1 MDSDTSFQALQGLKV
16 LEFSMGVAGPHAAF
30 LCAQHG
36 ADVVKIEPHHGDWCR
51 TLGKPQGDLSA
62 FFITYNRGKRSVAVD
77 MKDARALDAVRAMA
91 QQADIII
98 EAFRPGVMAR
108 FGLDYESVNAHN
120 PGVIYLSVNGFGSE
134 GPLVDAPATDTIL
147 QGFSGLM
154 YSNRDAQGE
163 PQRIDYVL
171 IDVITGLYGF
181 QTLLTALLG
190 RNGRDGRGRHL
201 ECSLLQSA
209 MAFQA
214 GKIMEDTVEGGKRP
228 VYVPVGIFAASDG
241 RISMSVRRDDDFNAL
256 CNALG
261 RADLV
266 AGGEFATAAMRVE
279 RADTLLPILRAEF
292 AKYSTEELSA
302 LLSSIDILHAPVNT
316 YAQLLSHEQTQAAK
330 AFRWHRQ
337 EGVEKPL
344 PLVEIPGSPA
354 GMFLSHAPHIG
365 EHTREAMADWGVS
378 HDDIDALFS
387 CGAIPSPAN
396 PPGA

>member
-1 MDSDTSFQALQGLKV
+1 MNSLSSLQALQGLKV

-51 TLGKPQGDLSA
+51 TLGQAQGDLSA

-77 MKDARALDAVRAMA
+77 MKDGAALDAVRAMA

-98 EAFRPGVMAR
+98 EAFRPGVMTR
-108 FGLDYESVNAHN
+108 FGLDYESVSVRN

-134 GPLVDAPATDTIL
+134 GPLVDAPATDTVL

-163 PQRIDYVL
+163 PQRIDHVL

-181 QTLLTALLG
+181 QTLLTALLS
-190 RNGRDGRGRHL
+190 RNGNKGHGRHI

-214 GKIMEDTVEGGKRP
+214 GKIMEDAVEGGKRP
-228 VYVPVGIFAASDG
+228 VYVPVGIFATSDG
-241 RISMSVRRDDDFNAL
+241 WISLSVRRDDDFVAL

-261 RADLV
+261 RDDLI
-266 AGGEFATAAMRVE
+266 ACGEYATGAMRVE
-279 RADTLLPILRAEF
+279 RADTLLPTLRAEF
-292 AKYSTEELSA
+292 VKYSAEQLSA
-302 LLSSIDILHAPVNT
+302 LLASIDILHAPVNT
-316 YAQLLSHEQTQAAK
+316 YAQLLAHEQTQAVG

-344 PLVEIPGSPA
+344 PLVSVPGSPDDL
-354 GMFLSHAPHIG
+354 FLSHAPHIG
-365 EHTREAMADWGVS
+365 EHTREAMADWGVP
-378 HDDIDALFS
+378 HDDIDALCAS
-387 CGAIPSPAN
+387 GAIPPLHGST
-396 PPGA
+396 